1 MILCSQF
8 SGSESPINQSE
19 GCSKPHFWW
28 LNALFSWRST
38 LQTLDFLTFRIIQA
52 RIDFKECCTSIFLPT
67 SFMLSWGFLECQTG
81 LNHLPYQASRLGH
94 SKTNFGRYQCP
105 KKNPWYNGAAC
116 PARSVFQTNLWGSN
130 RFDQR
135 IDSWNST
142 LFLFLAINDH
152 LAGANPIHKYW
163 HPTYISKQSLSHMNL
178 IAKPWSKNK
187 PQAIHWQYLVADCSR
202 KVTNHPPTMHQPFT
216 NHYDFCC
223 TWVEFEDGPSN
234 QLIYIYIYI

>member
-105 KKNPWYNGAAC
+105 KKTHGTM
-116 PARSVFQTNLWGSN
+116 ARLVQPDPFFKQTSG
-130 RFDQR
+130 DR
-135 IDSWNST
+135 IDS
-142 LFLFLAINDH
+142 
-152 LAGANPIHKYW
+152 
-163 HPTYISKQSLSHMNL
+163 ISAS
-178 IAKPWSKNK
+178 IPE
-187 PQAIHWQYLVADCSR
+187 IR
-202 KVTNHPPTMHQPFT
+202 PFS
-216 NHYDFCC
+216 Y
-223 TWVEFEDGPSN
+223 S
-234 QLIYIYIYI
+234 